1 MGKGGGAVR
10 KMSPHIRGGAGSTT
24 EEEED
29 RERKGDI
36 DFPLPPYTTVVR
48 GIGTVLYV
56 VYLTEPAGERI
67 RRRGMWS

>member
-1 MGKGGGAVR
+1 MGKGGGGAVR

-36 DFPLPPYTTVVR
+36 DFPPPS
-48 GIGTVLYV
+48 LYDRSARYWYGAV
-56 VYLTEPAGERI
+56 VYLTEPAGERE
-67 RRRGMWS
+67 